1 MAGKTDLG
9 GIFFKLGLDL
19 DKNSFESGNKQ
30 INNASESMNKL
41 IGTARNAA
49 VALVSIKSI
58 GKLGTFADAESSAY
72 KTSKALGITTES
84 LKTWKA
90 AAKIAGV
97 DANSLVNSMGQLGSV
112 ISHIKID
119 GRGLDEYS
127 KKLQE
132 IGLGITDLK
141 DKEGNWLSADKAFQ
155 KVIAKGQEEYA
166 KAKTEEEQLLVITKM
181 GDILGSAGQ
190 DFFIALNA
198 MGMTIEQFRQGA
210 GKSVWTTNKNTKDAM
225 AFSTEWNTLS
235 NSLSQIGALFG
246 ADVARELTDS
256 VKGINEWLA
265 TNGDTIKNALDKI
278 AKKIGGVVE
287 AAVNEHSAA
296 RSPDPRSDPASL
308 DPAATARHIPPWCA
322 GCPDPPFAKPSRRP
336 GSSQK
341 ATPSAPHTHC
351 PNASAQRGWGQSG
364 LRVLRSFLRTEGY
377 GAGFV
382 IHSIHNGQGFQLVT

>member
-1 MAGKTDLG
+1 MAGLTDAGSLVFR
-9 GIFFKLGLDL
+9 IKAET
-19 DKNSFESGNKQ
+19 DKNSFEEGKKQ
-30 INNASESMNKL
+30 IDNTSESMNKL

-49 VALVSIKSI
+49 VALVSIKTI

-166 KAKTEEEQLLVITKM
+166 KAKTEEGTALPGAANTAWTPTSPSPSKASAFWS
-181 GDILGSAGQ
+181 GDRKTS
-190 DFFIALNA
+190 
-198 MGMTIEQFRQGA
+198 
-210 GKSVWTTNKNTKDAM
+210 SVP
-225 AFSTEWNTLS
+225 
-235 NSLSQIGALFG
+235 
-246 ADVARELTDS
+246 
-256 VKGINEWLA
+256 
-265 TNGDTIKNALDKI
+265 
-278 AKKIGGVVE
+278 
-287 AAVNEHSAA
+287 
-296 RSPDPRSDPASL
+296 SP
-308 DPAATARHIPPWCA
+308 PPTVLPCS
-322 GCPDPPFAKPSRRP
+322 CM
-336 GSSQK
+336 K
-341 ATPSAPHTHC
+341 ATVP
-351 PNASAQRGWGQSG
+351 
-364 LRVLRSFLRTEGY
+364 
-377 GAGFV
+377 
-382 IHSIHNGQGFQLVT
+382 